1 MSKNIFY
8 KDCCDKFVDYVK
20 KSHITTQKEQKS
32 EKTAQDVQKNCL
44 SLTEQYE
51 VGGTP
56 ICKEGSYVYTENG
69 IEKVHYCQVGCITE
83 RVTPKANILAEVPSY
98 EEWQKYVEANENMF
112 SVVKMLNKDNYQLE
126 KDINKLKELLSKC
139 VSRVDTLS
147 DILDFLKDK
156 VVYKQS
162 KQLADMLK
170 STREIIKE
178 IDEVLK

>member
-1 MSKNIFY
+1 MTN
-8 KDCCDKFVDYVK
+8 
-20 KSHITTQKEQKS
+20 
-32 EKTAQDVQKNCL
+32 
-44 SLTEQYE
+44 LTEQYD
-51 VGGTP
+51 VGGTL
-56 ICKEGSYVYTENG
+56 ICAEGSYVYTEKG

-83 RVTPKANILAEVPSY
+83 RVTPKVSIIAPVPSY
-98 EEWQKYVEANENMF
+98 KEWQKLDEMCKHWSMQETERTMECV
-112 SVVKMLNKDNYQLE
+112 
-126 KDINKLKELLSKC
+126 KLKELLSKC
-139 VSRVDTLS
+139 VLRVDTLS